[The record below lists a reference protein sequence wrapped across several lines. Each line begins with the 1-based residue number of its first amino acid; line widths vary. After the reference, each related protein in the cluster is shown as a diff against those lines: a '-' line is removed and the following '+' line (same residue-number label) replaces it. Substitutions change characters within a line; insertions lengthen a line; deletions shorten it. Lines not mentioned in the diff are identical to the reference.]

1 MSFLAELKR
10 RNVIRMAGLY
20 LVGAW
25 LIVQIAET
33 LLPIFKTPDW
43 VLQTLVLLLALGFIP
58 ALVFSWVFELTP
70 DGLRR
75 DGEVKPDASV
85 AAQTG
90 RRMDKLILGGMV
102 AVVLLIAADR
112 LWPESTLTE
121 PDSLAA
127 PSSANVQDPAAS
139 SEGDPATTAAANSI
153 AVLPFADLS
162 PEGNQ
167 AWFADGI
174 SEEILNV
181 LVGVDGLTVAS
192 RTSSFQFRNQEAL
205 GIPAIADALEV
216 RHVLEGSV
224 RRAGDRLRITAQ
236 LIDSQSDKH
245 LWSETFD
252 RTLTTDNL
260 FDIQDEIAAA
270 IVQAINGNLDMRM
283 TAAAPVS
290 HRTGNLDAYALYLRA
305 RGLYFARV
313 ELMQVVD
320 LLGQAVE
327 LDPGFADA
335 LAMRAAVFAIAPEY
349 GVQLAESPVRSRQIG
364 RELAQQALE
373 IDPGHGLAQGVLS
386 LALDFDLTMDI
397 GTGDYQ
403 EVIDGYERASM
414 ADPNN
419 VDLVNWSGYSLF
431 RLGRFERAEAE
442 FRRCRDMEPTYAP
455 CRANLSGA
463 MLLLG
468 RPEQAHAE
476 LVSAAA
482 KGAVAPDIPLLM
494 IMHAL
499 GMRESFYLAGSNLAG
514 LRGWHDFDGLYDA
527 LSRPGDDHSLLRAR
541 LAASGGPD
549 GNFQL
554 DALLIALGDHSRR
567 INNWTVWLP
576 AFAEYRRSPEF
587 SQVMKDNG
595 ILAYWQ
601 QEGFPP
607 GCHSPTPD
615 TVTCD

>member
-1 MSFLAELKR
+1 LKLLVELRR

-25 LIVQIAET
+25 LVVQIAET

-43 VLQTLVLLLALGFIP
+43 VLQTLVVLLALGFIP

-70 DGLRR
+70 DGLKR
-75 DGEVKPDASV
+75 DGGVAPEAST
-85 AAQTG
+85 ANQTG
-90 RRMDKLILGGMV
+90 KRMDRLILAGMV
-102 AVVLLIAADR
+102 AVALLIAADR
-112 LWPESTLTE
+112 LWPEQGPGAVPT
-121 PDSLAA
+121 AGG
-127 PSSANVQDPAAS
+127 AAS
-139 SEGDPATTAAANSI
+139 PTATGVQAADDARLASPANSI

-162 PEGNQ
+162 PEGDQ

-181 LVGVDGLTVAS
+181 LVRVDGLTVAS
-192 RTSSFQFRNQEAL
+192 RTSSFQFREQEAL
-205 GIPAIADALEV
+205 GIPAIADALDV

-236 LIDSQSDKH
+236 LIDAQTDKH
-245 LWSETFD
+245 LWSETYD

-260 FDIQDEIAAA
+260 FDIQDEIATA
-270 IVQAINGNLDMRM
+270 IVKAINGNLDVRM

-313 ELMQVVD
+313 ELMQVAD
-320 LLGQAVE
+320 LLGQAAE

-349 GVQLAESPVRSRQIG
+349 GVQLAETPLRSRQIG
-364 RELAQQALE
+364 RELAQQALTV
-373 IDPGHGLAQGVLS
+373 DPGHGLAQGVLS
-386 LALDFDLTMDI
+386 LVLDFDLTQNVAA
-397 GTGDYQ
+397 GSYQ
-403 EVIDGYERASM
+403 EVIDGYARARTG
-414 ADPNN
+414 DPNN

-431 RLGRFERAEAE
+431 RLGHFERAEAE

-463 MLLLG
+463 LLLLG
-468 RPEQAHAE
+468 RRDEARAE
-476 LVSAAA
+476 LISSAA
-482 KGAVAPDIPLLM
+482 KGAVGPDIPLLM

-499 GMRESFYLAGSNLAG
+499 DMREPFYLVGTNLVG
-514 LRGWHDFDGLYDA
+514 LRGWHAFDDLYDA
-527 LSRPGDDHSLLRAR
+527 LSQPGGDHRLLRAR
-541 LAASGGPD
+541 LVASGGPE

-567 INNWTVWLP
+567 INNWTLWLP
-576 AFAEYRRSPEF
+576 AFAEYRKSPEF

-607 GCHSPTPD
+607 GCHSPKPD
-615 TVTCD
+615 TVICD

>member
-1 MSFLAELKR
+1 MKLLAELRR

-25 LIVQIAET
+25 LVVQIAET

-43 VLQTLVLLLALGFIP
+43 VLQTLVVLLALGFIP

-70 DGLRR
+70 DGLKR
-75 DGEVKPDASV
+75 DRQGMPEASV
-85 AAQTG
+85 ANPTG
-90 RRMDKLILGGMV
+90 RRMDKLILAGMV
-102 AVVLLIAADR
+102 AVVALVAADR
-112 LWPESTLTE
+112 LWPE
-121 PDSLAA
+121 
-127 PSSANVQDPAAS
+127 NGPAAIPAPVLS
-139 SEGDPATTAAANSI
+139 GEPGTPGTEIAADPESLAAANSI

-162 PEGNQ
+162 PDGDQ

-192 RTSSFQFRNQEAL
+192 RTSSFQFREQQAL

-236 LIDSQSDKH
+236 LIDAQSDKH
-245 LWSETFD
+245 LWSETYD

-260 FDIQDEIAAA
+260 FDIQDEIATA
-270 IVQAINGNLDMRM
+270 IVQAINGNLDVRM
-283 TAAAPVS
+283 SAAAPVS

-313 ELMQVVD
+313 ELVQVAD

-335 LAMRAAVFAIAPEY
+335 LAMRAAVFAIGPEY
-349 GVQLAESPVRSRQIG
+349 GVSLAPSPAESRQIA
-364 RELAQQALE
+364 RELAQQALA
-373 IDPGHGLAQGVLS
+373 IAPGHGLAQGVLS
-386 LALDFDLTMDI
+386 LVLDFDLTLNI
-397 GTGDYQ
+397 AEGRYQ
-403 EVIDGYERASM
+403 EVIDGYARARA

-431 RLGRFERAEAE
+431 RLGRFELAEAE

-463 MLLLG
+463 LLLLG
-468 RPEQAHAE
+468 RRDEARAE
-476 LVSAAA
+476 LISAAA
-482 KGAVAPDIPLLM
+482 KGAVGPDIPLLM

-499 GMRESFYLAGSNLAG
+499 DMREPFYLVGANLAG
-514 LRGWHDFDGLYDA
+514 LRGWHDFDDLYDA
-527 LSRPGDDHSLLRAR
+527 LGQPKGDHALLRAR
-541 LAASGGPD
+541 LLAPGGPE

-567 INNWTVWLP
+567 INNWTLWLP
-576 AFAEYRRSPEF
+576 AFAEYRKSPAF

-595 ILAYWQ
+595 IIAYWQ

-615 TVTCD
+615 TVVCD